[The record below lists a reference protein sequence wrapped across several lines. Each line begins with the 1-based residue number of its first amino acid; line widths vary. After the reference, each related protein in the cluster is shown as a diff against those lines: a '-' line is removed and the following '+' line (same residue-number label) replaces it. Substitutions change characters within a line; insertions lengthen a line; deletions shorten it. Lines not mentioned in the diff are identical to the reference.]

1 MHLQRLLPRE
11 RAEKPHGSKGL
22 AILGRRSR
30 ATDSMEGFPQ
40 KKEHTGL
47 GMPAHDYDPS
57 TQEAE
62 AEGLEEYTAPDWH
75 HGEVESCSW
84 R

>member
-1 MHLQRLLPRE
+1 
-11 RAEKPHGSKGL
+11 
-22 AILGRRSR
+22 
-30 ATDSMEGFPQ
+30 MEGFPQ